1 MNEPEIRIE
10 SLLWSPPSP
19 CGRGIGE
26 GVAPRVADSESAER
40 PPTLALPHKG
50 GGDTRQVRA
59 SLLCALVIVSFVAAC
74 SDSAGT
80 HAGYA
85 EGEVLYMSPRQGGTL
100 ETLAVKEGEEVA
112 AGAPLF
118 TLDLARAQAAVAGAR
133 AQLEAAEARA
143 ADLAAGARPEEVRQ
157 LVAAA
162 DLAAK
167 NAERSRDLFARGQA
181 SKALLDRDEAAL
193 TQARAALANAR
204 GGRANAIA
212 AAEREADAARAAL
225 SAAELDLADRTVE
238 APQGGRIERVFHRPG
253 EVLGAGAPVVSL
265 LPPDLLKVR
274 FFVAQTELARLK
286 LGAGVRVTC
295 DGCASPMNATIS
307 FIATEPQFTPPVI
320 YSLAERKKLIFLVE
334 AKPADPTVLRPG
346 QPVDVRLP

>member
-1 MNEPEIRIE
+1 MSHVEKTLSKALSEN
-10 SLLWSPPSP
+10 PPS
-19 CGRGIGE
+19 RKGE
-26 GVAPRVADSESAER
+26 GEPKRSIAI
-40 PPTLALPHKG
+40 
-50 GGDTRQVRA
+50 
-59 SLLCALVIVSFVAAC
+59 LCALLLLPLIAC
-74 SDSAGT
+74 SESAGT

-100 ETLAVKEGEEVA
+100 ETLAVKEGDEVA

-133 AQLEAAEARA
+133 AQLEAAQARA

-157 LVAAA
+157 LEAASE
-162 DLAAK
+162 LAAK
-167 NAERSRDLFARGQA
+167 NAERSRDLFARGQV

-225 SAAELDLADRTVE
+225 ATAELDLADRTVE
-238 APQGGRIERVFHRPG
+238 APQAGRIERVFHRPG
-253 EVLGAGAPVVSL
+253 EILAAGAPVVSL
-265 LPPDLLKVR
+265 LPPDLIKLR
-274 FFVAQTELARLK
+274 FFVGQTELARLE
-286 LGAGVRVTC
+286 LGATVRITC
-295 DGCASPMNATIS
+295 DGCASPMNAVVS

-320 YSLAERKKLIFLVE
+320 YSLAERKKLVFLVE
-334 AKPADPTVLRPG
+334 AKPADPRALRPG